1 MLSFLCFFIIVYDMI
16 ISIDKGAFIM
26 PDFEIM
32 NGSLYDD
39 SLPMKILEQAFE
51 MQVEQAEKATN
62 KLVSDVLK
70 TQQYD
75 PHKLSESK
83 EKMRLVVDGTDD
95 FIKDYQDGVIKLAK
109 EKGHV
114 VAQIKNDGKYGPKLP
129 IKEETYLD
137 GPNSLEIMNA
147 CQLKNIAD
155 SLQELSNQMLAIDEN
170 IKEVLRGQQNDRLG
184 LYYSGA
190 SLYLE
195 ANRVSDP
202 SFKNSLISQ
211 SLKALS
217 DANYQLV
224 LTMQS
229 DIQYLA
235 RREYESDKR
244 HKFNLMNEKINN
256 INKAFSTIHQA
267 TLMKAAIYC
276 QCGEIN
282 AMTSV
287 FNEYALFI
295 QNTIVP
301 NSKLL
306 TQCDMN
312 DTGKID
318 GTWSSRSLLLNKVT
332 QIVEQLNNPSNEL
345 YIGVGGKEDESI

>member
-1 MLSFLCFFIIVYDMI
+1 
-16 ISIDKGAFIM
+16 
-26 PDFEIM
+26 
-32 NGSLYDD
+32 
-39 SLPMKILEQAFE
+39 
-51 MQVEQAEKATN
+51 
-62 KLVSDVLK
+62 
-70 TQQYD
+70 
-75 PHKLSESK
+75 
-83 EKMRLVVDGTDD
+83 
-95 FIKDYQDGVIKLAK
+95 
-109 EKGHV
+109 
-114 VAQIKNDGKYGPKLP
+114 
-129 IKEETYLD
+129 
-137 GPNSLEIMNA
+137 MNA

-184 LYYSGA
+184 LYYSGV

-202 SFKNSLISQ
+202 AFKNSLISQ

-256 INKAFSTIHQA
+256 INKAFSAIHQA
-267 TLMKAAIYC
+267 TLMKAGIYC

-301 NSKLL
+301 NAKIL
-306 TQCDMN
+306 TQCDVN
-312 DTGKID
+312 DTGKLD
-318 GTWSSRSLLLNKVT
+318 GTWSSRSLLLEKVT
-332 QIVEQLNNPSNEL
+332 KVVNQLNIPGDEM
-345 YIGVGGKEDESI
+345 YIEIGEIKNESI

>member
-1 MLSFLCFFIIVYDMI
+1 MI
-16 ISIDKGAFIM
+16 ISIDKGVFVM
-26 PDFEIM
+26 SDFEIV

-39 SLPMKILEQAFE
+39 SIPMKILEQAFE

-70 TQQYD
+70 TQQYG
-75 PHKLSESK
+75 PHKLSEGK
-83 EKMRLVVDGTDD
+83 EKMRLVVDGSDD
-95 FIKDYQDGVIKLAK
+95 LIKDYQNGVIKLAK

-114 VAQIKNDGKYGPKLP
+114 VAQIKNNGKYGPKLP

-147 CQLKNIAD
+147 CQLKNIAN

-184 LYYSGA
+184 LYYSGV

-202 SFKNSLISQ
+202 AFKNNLISQ

-256 INKAFSTIHQA
+256 INKAFSAIHQA
-267 TLMKAAIYC
+267 TLMKAAIYF

-301 NSKLL
+301 NAKIL
-306 TQCDMN
+306 TQCDVN

-318 GTWSSRSLLLNKVT
+318 GTWSSRSLLLEKVT
-332 QIVEQLNNPSNEL
+332 KVVNQLNVPGDEM
-345 YIGVGGKEDESI
+345 YIEIGETKK

>member
-1 MLSFLCFFIIVYDMI
+1 MS
-16 ISIDKGAFIM
+16 
-26 PDFEIM
+26 DFKIM
-32 NGSLYDD
+32 NDPLYDD
-39 SLPMKILEQAFE
+39 SYPMKLLEQAFE

-62 KLVSDVLK
+62 KLVSDILK
-70 TQQYD
+70 SQEFD
-75 PHKLSESK
+75 PRKLSEGK
-83 EKMRLVVDGTDD
+83 EKMRLVVDGSDD

-114 VAQIKNDGKYGPKLP
+114 VAQIKNNGKYGPKLP

-184 LYYSGA
+184 LYYSGV

-202 SFKNSLISQ
+202 AFKIGLISQ

-229 DIQYLA
+229 DISYLK
-235 RREYESDKR
+235 RKEYESDKR

-256 INKAFSTIHQA
+256 INKAFSAIHQA
-267 TLMKAAIYC
+267 MLMKAGIYC

-301 NSKLL
+301 NAKIL
-306 TQCDMN
+306 TQCDVN

-332 QIVEQLNNPSNEL
+332 RIVEQLNSPNHEL
-345 YIGVGGKEDESI
+345 YIGVRGKENESV

>member
-1 MLSFLCFFIIVYDMI
+1 M
-16 ISIDKGAFIM
+16 DKGVFIM

-51 MQVEQAEKATN
+51 LQVEQAEKTTN

-70 TQQYD
+70 SQEFD
-75 PHKLSESK
+75 PRKLSEGK
-83 EKMRLVVDGTDD
+83 EKMRLVVDGSDD

-114 VAQIKNDGKYGPKLP
+114 VAQIKNNGKYGPKLP

-184 LYYSGA
+184 LYYSGV

-202 SFKNSLISQ
+202 AFKIGLISQ

-229 DIQYLA
+229 DISYLK
-235 RREYESDKR
+235 RKEYESDKR

-256 INKAFSTIHQA
+256 INKAFSAIHQA

-301 NSKLL
+301 NAKIL
-306 TQCDMN
+306 TQCDVN

-332 QIVEQLNNPSNEL
+332 RIVKQLNSPNHEL
-345 YIGVGGKEDESI
+345 YIGVRGKENESV

>member
-1 MLSFLCFFIIVYDMI
+1 MSDFII
-16 ISIDKGAFIM
+16 
-26 PDFEIM
+26 M
-32 NGSLYDD
+32 NDPLYDD
-39 SLPMKILEQAFE
+39 SYPMKLLEQAFE

-62 KLVSDVLK
+62 KLVSDILK
-70 TQQYD
+70 SQEFD
-75 PHKLSESK
+75 PRKLSEGK
-83 EKMRLVVDGTDD
+83 EKMRLVVDGSDD

-114 VAQIKNDGKYGPKLP
+114 VAQIKNNGKYGPKLP

-184 LYYSGA
+184 LYYSGV

-202 SFKNSLISQ
+202 AFKIGLISQ

-229 DIQYLA
+229 DISYLK
-235 RREYESDKR
+235 RKEYESDKR

-256 INKAFSTIHQA
+256 INKAFSAIHQA
-267 TLMKAAIYC
+267 MLMKAGIYC

-301 NSKLL
+301 NAKIL
-306 TQCDMN
+306 TQCDVN

-332 QIVEQLNNPSNEL
+332 RIVEQLNSPNHEL
-345 YIGVGGKEDESI
+345 YIGVRGKENESV

>member
-1 MLSFLCFFIIVYDMI
+1 MS
-16 ISIDKGAFIM
+16 G
-26 PDFEIM
+26 FEIV

-51 MQVEQAEKATN
+51 LQVEQAEKATN
-62 KLVSDVLK
+62 KLVSDLLK
-70 TQQYD
+70 AQKYD
-75 PHKLSESK
+75 PNKISEGK
-83 EKMRLVVDGTDD
+83 EKMRLVVDGSDD

-114 VAQIKNDGKYGPKLP
+114 VAQIKNNGKYGPKLP

-170 IKEVLRGQQNDRLG
+170 IKEVLRGQQNDRFG

-256 INKAFSTIHQA
+256 INKAFSAIHQA
-267 TLMKAAIYC
+267 MLMKAGIYC

-301 NSKLL
+301 NAKIL
-306 TQCDMN
+306 TQCDVN

-332 QIVEQLNNPSNEL
+332 RIVEQLNSPNHEL
-345 YIGVGGKEDESI
+345 YIGVRGKENESV

>member
-1 MLSFLCFFIIVYDMI
+1 MS
-16 ISIDKGAFIM
+16 
-26 PDFEIM
+26 DFKIM
-32 NGSLYDD
+32 NDPLYDD
-39 SLPMKILEQAFE
+39 SYPMKLLEQAFE

-62 KLVSDVLK
+62 KLVSDILK
-70 TQQYD
+70 SQEFD
-75 PHKLSESK
+75 PHKLSEGK
-83 EKMRLVVDGTDD
+83 EKMRLVVDGSDD

-114 VAQIKNDGKYGPKLP
+114 VAQIKNNGKYGPKLP

-184 LYYSGA
+184 LYYSGV

-202 SFKNSLISQ
+202 AFKIGLISQ

-229 DIQYLA
+229 DISYLK
-235 RREYESDKR
+235 RKEYESDKR

-256 INKAFSTIHQA
+256 INKAFSAIHQA

-295 QNTIVP
+295 QNTVVS
-301 NSKLL
+301 NAKLL

-332 QIVEQLNNPSNEL
+332 GIVEQLNSPGNEL
-345 YIGVGGKEDESI
+345 YIGVGGKEDESV

>member
-1 MLSFLCFFIIVYDMI
+1 MI
-16 ISIDKGAFIM
+16 ISMDKGVFIM
-26 PDFEIM
+26 PNFEIM

-51 MQVEQAEKATN
+51 LQIEQAEKATN

-70 TQQYD
+70 IQQYD
-75 PHKLSESK
+75 PLKLSEGK
-83 EKMRLVVDGTDD
+83 EKMRLVVDGSDD

-114 VAQIKNDGKYGPKLP
+114 VAQIKNNGKYGPKLP

-147 CQLKNIAD
+147 CQLKNIAN

-184 LYYSGA
+184 LYYSGV

-202 SFKNSLISQ
+202 AFKNNLISQ
-211 SLKALS
+211 SLS

-256 INKAFSTIHQA
+256 INKAFSAIHQA
-267 TLMKAAIYC
+267 TLMKAAIYF

-301 NSKLL
+301 NAKIL
-306 TQCDMN
+306 TQCDVN

-318 GTWSSRSLLLNKVT
+318 GTWSSRSLLLEKVT
-332 QIVEQLNNPSNEL
+332 KVVNQLNVPGDEM
-345 YIGVGGKEDESI
+345 YIEIGETKK

>member
-1 MLSFLCFFIIVYDMI
+1 MI

-184 LYYSGA
+184 LYYSGV

-256 INKAFSTIHQA
+256 INKAFSAIHQA
-267 TLMKAAIYC
+267 MLMKAGIYC

-301 NSKLL
+301 NAKIL
-306 TQCDMN
+306 TQCDVN

-332 QIVEQLNNPSNEL
+332 RIVEQLNSPNHEL
-345 YIGVGGKEDESI
+345 YIGVRGKENESV

>member
-1 MLSFLCFFIIVYDMI
+1 MS
-16 ISIDKGAFIM
+16 
-26 PDFEIM
+26 DFKIM
-32 NGSLYDD
+32 NDPLYDD
-39 SLPMKILEQAFE
+39 SYPMKLLEQAFE

-62 KLVSDVLK
+62 KLVSDILK
-70 TQQYD
+70 SQEFD
-75 PHKLSESK
+75 PRRLSEGK
-83 EKMRLVVDGTDD
+83 EKMRLVVDGSDD

-114 VAQIKNDGKYGPKLP
+114 VAQIKNNGKYGPKLP

-155 SLQELSNQMLAIDEN
+155 SLQDLSNQMLAIDEN

-184 LYYSGA
+184 LYYSGV

-202 SFKNSLISQ
+202 AFKIGLISQ

-229 DIQYLA
+229 DISYLK
-235 RREYESDKR
+235 RKEYESDKR
-244 HKFNLMNEKINN
+244 HKFNLMNEKVNN
-256 INKAFSTIHQA
+256 INKAFSAIHQA

-287 FNEYALFI
+287 FNEYALLI
-295 QNTIVP
+295 QNTVVP
-301 NSKLL
+301 NAKLL

-332 QIVEQLNNPSNEL
+332 RIVEQLNSPGNEL
-345 YIGVGGKEDESI
+345 YIGVGGKEDESV

>member
-1 MLSFLCFFIIVYDMI
+1 MS
-16 ISIDKGAFIM
+16 
-26 PDFEIM
+26 DFEIM
-32 NGSLYDD
+32 NNSLYDD
-39 SLPMKILEQAFE
+39 SFPMKLLEQAFE
-51 MQVEQAEKATN
+51 MQIEQAEETTN
-62 KLVSDVLK
+62 NLVADILK
-70 TQQYD
+70 NSQYD
-75 PHKLSESK
+75 PSVLTEGK
-83 EKMRLVVDGTDD
+83 EKIRLVVDCSDE
-95 FIKDYQDGVIKLAK
+95 FMKDYQDGVIKLAK
-109 EKGHV
+109 EKGHL
-114 VAQIKNDGKYGPKLP
+114 VAQIKENGSYRSKLP
-129 IKEETYLD
+129 IKEEMYMD
-137 GPNSLEIMNA
+137 GPSSLEIMNA
-147 CQLKNIAD
+147 CQLKNISDA
-155 SLQELSNQMLAIDEN
+155 LQELSNQMLAIGEN

-184 LYYSGA
+184 LYYSGV

-195 ANRVSDP
+195 ATCVSNP
-202 SFKNSLISQ
+202 EFKNSLLSQ

-229 DIQYLA
+229 DINYLT

-244 HKFNLMNEKINN
+244 HKFNLMSQKINN
-256 INKAFSTIHQA
+256 INKAFSAIHQA

-276 QCGEIN
+276 QCGEIS

-301 NSKLL
+301 NSKIL

-318 GTWSSRSLLLNKVT
+318 GTWSSRALLLDKVT
-332 QIVEQLNNPSNEL
+332 KIVDQLNISNGEM
-345 YIGVGGKEDESI
+345 YIGIGDKEDESI

>member
-1 MLSFLCFFIIVYDMI
+1 
-16 ISIDKGAFIM
+16 M

-51 MQVEQAEKATN
+51 TQVEKAEKATN

-70 TQQYD
+70 TQQYG
-75 PHKLSESK
+75 PHKLSEGK
-83 EKMRLVVDGTDD
+83 EKMRLVVDGSDD
-95 FIKDYQDGVIKLAK
+95 LIKDYQNGVIKLAK

-114 VAQIKNDGKYGPKLP
+114 VAQIKNNGKYGPKLP

-184 LYYSGA
+184 LYYSGV

-202 SFKNSLISQ
+202 SFKKSLISQ

-256 INKAFSTIHQA
+256 INKAFSAIHQA

-301 NSKLL
+301 NAKIL
-306 TQCDMN
+306 TQCDVN

-332 QIVEQLNNPSNEL
+332 GVVEQLNCPNHEL
-345 YIGVGGKEDESI
+345 YIEVGDKEDESI

>member
-1 MLSFLCFFIIVYDMI
+1 
-16 ISIDKGAFIM
+16 M

-39 SLPMKILEQAFE
+39 SLPMKILEQAFGL
-51 MQVEQAEKATN
+51 QVEQAEKATN
-62 KLVSDVLK
+62 KLVSDLLK
-70 TQQYD
+70 AQKYD
-75 PHKLSESK
+75 PHKISEGK
-83 EKMRLVVDGTDD
+83 EKMRLVVDGSDD

-114 VAQIKNDGKYGPKLP
+114 VAQIKNNGKYGPKLP
-129 IKEETYLD
+129 IKEESYLD

-147 CQLKNIAD
+147 CQLKNIAN

-184 LYYSGA
+184 LYYSGV

-202 SFKNSLISQ
+202 AFKNSLISQ

-229 DIQYLA
+229 DISYLK

-256 INKAFSTIHQA
+256 INKSFSAIHQA
-267 TLMKAAIYC
+267 TLMKAAIYF

-282 AMTSV
+282 AMASV

-306 TQCDMN
+306 TQCDVN

-318 GTWSSRSLLLNKVT
+318 GTWSRRSFLLNKVT
-332 QIVEQLNNPSNEL
+332 RIVEQINSPNNEL
-345 YIGVGGKEDESI
+345 YIGVGGKEDESV

>member
-1 MLSFLCFFIIVYDMI
+1 MS
-16 ISIDKGAFIM
+16 
-26 PDFEIM
+26 DFKIM
-32 NGSLYDD
+32 NDPLYDD
-39 SLPMKILEQAFE
+39 SYPMKLLEQAFE

-62 KLVSDVLK
+62 KLVSDILK
-70 TQQYD
+70 SQEFD
-75 PHKLSESK
+75 PHKLSEGK
-83 EKMRLVVDGTDD
+83 EKMRLVVDGSDD

-114 VAQIKNDGKYGPKLP
+114 VAQIKNNGKYGPKLP

-155 SLQELSNQMLAIDEN
+155 SLQDLSNQMLAIDEN
-170 IKEVLRGQQNDRLG
+170 IKEVLRGQQNDRLC
-184 LYYSGA
+184 LYYSGV

-202 SFKNSLISQ
+202 AFKIGLISQ

-229 DIQYLA
+229 DISYLK
-235 RREYESDKR
+235 RKEYESDKR
-244 HKFNLMNEKINN
+244 HKFNLMNEKVNN
-256 INKAFSTIHQA
+256 INKAFSAIHQA

-295 QNTIVP
+295 KNTVVP
-301 NSKLL
+301 NAKLL

-332 QIVEQLNNPSNEL
+332 KIVEQLNSPGNEL
-345 YIGVGGKEDESI
+345 YIGVGGKEDESV

>member
-1 MLSFLCFFIIVYDMI
+1 MS
-16 ISIDKGAFIM
+16 
-26 PDFEIM
+26 DFKIM
-32 NGSLYDD
+32 NDPLYDD
-39 SLPMKILEQAFE
+39 SYPMKLLEQAFE

-62 KLVSDVLK
+62 KLVSDILK
-70 TQQYD
+70 SQEFD
-75 PHKLSESK
+75 PRKLSEGK
-83 EKMRLVVDGTDD
+83 EKMRLVVDGSDD

-114 VAQIKNDGKYGPKLP
+114 VAQIKNNGKYGPKLP
-129 IKEETYLD
+129 IKEETYVD

-184 LYYSGA
+184 LYYSGV

-202 SFKNSLISQ
+202 AFKIGLISQ

-229 DIQYLA
+229 DISYLK
-235 RREYESDKR
+235 RKEYESDKR
-244 HKFNLMNEKINN
+244 HKFNLMNEKVNN
-256 INKAFSTIHQA
+256 INKAFSAIHQA

-295 QNTIVP
+295 QNTVVP
-301 NSKLL
+301 NAKLL

-312 DTGKID
+312 DTGKLD
-318 GTWSSRSLLLNKVT
+318 GTWSSRSLLLNKVIR
-332 QIVEQLNNPSNEL
+332 IVNQLNGSDEEL
-345 YIGVGGKEDESI
+345 PIGIGGKESESM

>member
-1 MLSFLCFFIIVYDMI
+1 MS
-16 ISIDKGAFIM
+16 
-26 PDFEIM
+26 DFKIM
-32 NGSLYDD
+32 NDPLYDD
-39 SLPMKILEQAFE
+39 SYPMKLLEQAFE

-62 KLVSDVLK
+62 KLVSDILK
-70 TQQYD
+70 SQEFD
-75 PHKLSESK
+75 PRKLSEGK
-83 EKMRLVVDGTDD
+83 EKMRLVVDGSDD

-114 VAQIKNDGKYGPKLP
+114 VAQIKNNGKYGPKLP
-129 IKEETYLD
+129 IKEETYVD

-184 LYYSGA
+184 LYYSGV

-202 SFKNSLISQ
+202 AFKIGLISQ

-229 DIQYLA
+229 DISYLK
-235 RREYESDKR
+235 RKEYESDKR
-244 HKFNLMNEKINN
+244 HKFNLMNEKVNLMNEKVNN
-256 INKAFSTIHQA
+256 INKAFSAIHQA

-295 QNTIVP
+295 QNTVVP
-301 NSKLL
+301 NAKLL

-312 DTGKID
+312 DTGKLD
-318 GTWSSRSLLLNKVT
+318 GTWSSRSLLLNKVIR
-332 QIVEQLNNPSNEL
+332 IVNQLNGSDEEL
-345 YIGVGGKEDESI
+345 PIGIGGKESESM

>member
-1 MLSFLCFFIIVYDMI
+1 
-16 ISIDKGAFIM
+16 M
-26 PDFEIM
+26 PDFEIV
-32 NGSLYDD
+32 NSSIYDD
-39 SLPMKILEQAFE
+39 SLPIKILEQAFKL
-51 MQVEQAEKATN
+51 QVEQAEKATN

-70 TQQYD
+70 NQQYD
-75 PHKLSESK
+75 HYKMSKGK
-83 EKMRLVVDGTDD
+83 EKMRLVVDGSDD

-114 VAQIKNDGKYGPKLP
+114 VAQIKNKGKYGPKLP
-129 IKEETYLD
+129 IKEETYLE

-147 CQLKNIAD
+147 CQLKNIVD

-184 LYYSGA
+184 LYYSGV

-195 ANRVSDP
+195 SNRVSNQELK
-202 SFKNSLISQ
+202 SNLLSQ

-235 RREYESDKR
+235 RRKYESDRR
-244 HKFNLMNEKINN
+244 HKFDLMNEKINN
-256 INKAFSTIHQA
+256 INKTFSAIHQA

-276 QCGEIN
+276 QYGEIN

-306 TQCDMN
+306 TQCDVN

-318 GTWSSRSLLLNKVT
+318 GTWSSRSFLLSKVT
-332 QIVEQLNNPSNEL
+332 RIVEQLNIPNNEL

>member
-1 MLSFLCFFIIVYDMI
+1 MS
-16 ISIDKGAFIM
+16 
-26 PDFEIM
+26 DFEIV

-39 SLPMKILEQAFE
+39 SIPMKILEQAFE

-70 TQQYD
+70 TQQYG
-75 PHKLSESK
+75 PHKLSEGK
-83 EKMRLVVDGTDD
+83 EKMRLVVDGSDD
-95 FIKDYQDGVIKLAK
+95 LIKDYQNGVIKLAK

-114 VAQIKNDGKYGPKLP
+114 VAQIKNNGKYGPKLP

-147 CQLKNIAD
+147 CQLKNIAN

-184 LYYSGA
+184 LYYSGV

-202 SFKNSLISQ
+202 AFKNNLISQ

-244 HKFNLMNEKINN
+244 HMFNLMNEKINN
-256 INKAFSTIHQA
+256 INKAFSAIHQA
-267 TLMKAAIYC
+267 TLMKAAIYF

-301 NSKLL
+301 NAKIL
-306 TQCDMN
+306 TQCDVN

-318 GTWSSRSLLLNKVT
+318 GTWSSRSLLLEKVT
-332 QIVEQLNNPSNEL
+332 KVVNQLNVPGDEM
-345 YIGVGGKEDESI
+345 YIEIGETKK

>member
-1 MLSFLCFFIIVYDMI
+1 MI
-16 ISIDKGAFIM
+16 IAVDKGANIM
-26 PDFEIM
+26 PNFEIM

-51 MQVEQAEKATN
+51 MQVEKAEKATN

-70 TQQYD
+70 TQQYG
-75 PHKLSESK
+75 PHKLSEGK
-83 EKMRLVVDGTDD
+83 EKMRLVVDGSDD
-95 FIKDYQDGVIKLAK
+95 LIKDYQNGVIKLAK

-114 VAQIKNDGKYGPKLP
+114 VAQIKNNGKYGPKLP

-184 LYYSGA
+184 LYYSGV

-202 SFKNSLISQ
+202 AFKNSLISQ

-256 INKAFSTIHQA
+256 INKAFSAIHQA
-267 TLMKAAIYC
+267 TLMKAGIYC

-301 NSKLL
+301 NAKIL
-306 TQCDMN
+306 TQCDVN
-312 DTGKID
+312 DTGKLD
-318 GTWSSRSLLLNKVT
+318 GTWSSRSLLLEKVT
-332 QIVEQLNNPSNEL
+332 KVVNQLNIPGDEM
-345 YIGVGGKEDESI
+345 YIEIGEIKNESI

>member
-1 MLSFLCFFIIVYDMI
+1 MS
-16 ISIDKGAFIM
+16 
-26 PDFEIM
+26 DFEIV

-39 SLPMKILEQAFE
+39 SIPMKILEQAFE

-70 TQQYD
+70 TQQYG
-75 PHKLSESK
+75 PHKLSEGK
-83 EKMRLVVDGTDD
+83 EKMRLVVDGSDD
-95 FIKDYQDGVIKLAK
+95 FIKDYQNGVIKLAK

-114 VAQIKNDGKYGPKLP
+114 VAQIKNNRKYGPKLP

-184 LYYSGA
+184 LYYSGV

-202 SFKNSLISQ
+202 AFKIGLISQ
-211 SLKALS
+211 SLKVLS

-276 QCGEIN
+276 QYGEIN